1 MNKQKWFTIVEL
13 LGVVIILGIL
23 TIMGIRRFWN
33 IGTERYHAERCV
45 SQIYREISNFYSEAA
60 GGKISSN
67 EGETPDAYIIS
78 TIDDDEN
85 NKWRIY
91 TDRLITWLELSYQ
104 YKDEITS
111 IKKIF
116 FRSISGCGQHSN
128 SKYIVLGTTTI
139 WTGTLMPNLQSRGVH
154 SAFELKTKKNRF
166 EQQGSPHKIEEE
178 QIFTG
183 NIVLSFCEWED
194 PANNPDHHQKYP
206 NIAWDVYDTNCQDFS
221 KILFDA
227 RVWLIK
233 RSICKEYKTDDKKKC
248 KERSTELE

>member
-1 MNKQKWFTIVEL
+1 
-13 LGVVIILGIL
+13 
-23 TIMGIRRFWN
+23 MGIRRFWN

-139 WTGTLMPNLQSRGVH
+139 RTGTLMPNLQSRGVH
-154 SAFELKTKKNRF
+154 SAFELKTKKNSS
-166 EQQGSPHKIEEE
+166 EQE

-183 NIVLSFCEWED
+183 DIHFSLCE
-194 PANNPDHHQKYP
+194 
-206 NIAWDVYDTNCQDFS
+206 DVHNTNCQDFS

-227 RVWLIK
+227 RAWLIK
-233 RSICKEYKTDDKKKC
+233 RSICKEYKADDKKKC
-248 KERSTELE
+248 KERNTELE